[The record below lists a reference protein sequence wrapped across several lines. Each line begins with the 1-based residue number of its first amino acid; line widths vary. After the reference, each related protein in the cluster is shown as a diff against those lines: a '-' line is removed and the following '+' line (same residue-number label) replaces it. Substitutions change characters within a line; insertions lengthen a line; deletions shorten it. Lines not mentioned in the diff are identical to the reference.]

1 MLPSS
6 LHYGKKKIALRPKE
20 NNRVALISTH
30 LGMVSLAR
38 KNCTYF
44 RLKAKSSSASWKAQ
58 DLPQGMLP
66 LRPHDVAV

>member
-30 LGMVSLAR
+30 LGMVSNGVACSQKLYIFPPQGKVIKR
-38 KNCTYF
+38 QLEGS
-44 RLKAKSSSASWKAQ
+44 RSASRHAST
-58 DLPQGMLP
+58 PTP
-66 LRPHDVAV
+66 